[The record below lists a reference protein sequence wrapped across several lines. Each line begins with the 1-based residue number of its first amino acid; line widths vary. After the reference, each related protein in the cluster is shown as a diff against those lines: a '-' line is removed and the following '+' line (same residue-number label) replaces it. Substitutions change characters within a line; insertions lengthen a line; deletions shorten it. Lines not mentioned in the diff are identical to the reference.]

1 MIRDII
7 SYIYDK
13 LFLISFSI
21 YLKKIKQVRQQNSLG
36 IIVVFYAYR
45 VRHETEE
52 AGILLVAKTNHGIF
66 FSICATCK
74 LASGSK
80 IEHKW

>member
-66 FSICATCK
+66 FFNMCN
-74 LASGSK
+74 L
-80 IEHKW
+80 